1 MKNVLSRYGCAA
13 LLFLSL
19 TGLAAHGDEA
29 GEIFLRGVA
38 AYKSGDFDQSVTAFE
53 TLAGRGIRNGKL
65 FYNLGN
71 ACLKQ
76 DRLGHAVLWYERALR
91 LMPDD
96 PDLKFNYDYALSLT
110 RDERGPSESPLLR
123 ILFFWKYLFAPKQLQ
138 WLSIIFNGIFWLVLI
153 LRQILKRSR
162 LKTLSYGV
170 FLLAAV
176 STLTVVYNAYEA
188 AYVREGVI
196 LAAEAP
202 VRSGLTD
209 QATELFLLHAG
220 AKVRIERE
228 KGDYYRIRYSEGK
241 IGWIEKSEV
250 GRI

>member
-1 MKNVLSRYGCAA
+1 MKNMILRYGCAA
-13 LLFLSL
+13 LLLLSL
-19 TGLAAHGDEA
+19 TGFAAQGDEA

-110 RDERGPSESPLLR
+110 LDERGPSASPLLR
-123 ILFFWKYLFAPKQLQ
+123 ILFFWKYLLTPHQLQ
-138 WLSIIFNGIFWLVLI
+138 WLAIIFNGIFWLVLI
-153 LRQILKRSR
+153 LRRILKRDR
-162 LKTLSYGV
+162 LKTLAYGML
-170 FLLAAV
+170 LLAAV
-176 STLTVVYNAYEA
+176 STLTVAYNAYETA
-188 AYVREGVI
+188 FVGEGVI
-196 LAAEAP
+196 LTHEAP
-202 VRSGLTD
+202 VRSGLTH

-228 KGDYYRIRYSEGK
+228 KEDYYRIRYSEGK
-241 IGWIEKSEV
+241 IGWIQKSEV